1 MIVMMRKMMANSV
14 PALLVAPAPVR
25 MRPITRNARLVPA
38 GRTAAITA
46 IMMTAMI
53 TMTAMTAAI
62 TVAGMRLRMI
72 STLMTS
78 PILAVLAVLAA

>member
-1 MIVMMRKMMANSV
+1 MANSV

>member
-1 MIVMMRKMMANSV
+1 MTIVMMRKMMANSV

-38 GRTAAITA
+38 GRAAAITA
-46 IMMTAMI
+46 IMMI

-62 TVAGMRLRMI
+62 IVAVMRLRMI
-72 STLMTS
+72 STLMAS

>member
-1 MIVMMRKMMANSV
+1 MTIVMMRKMMANSV

-38 GRTAAITA
+38 GRAAAITA
-46 IMMTAMI
+46 IMMI

-62 TVAGMRLRMI
+62 IVAVMRLRMI
-72 STLMTS
+72 STLMAS
-78 PILAVLAVLAA
+78 PILAVLAA